1 MIWQKAEYLKR
12 LHGAGKLFSHIEFPH
27 TDNKIIYKRLYY
39 RNLKLTIQKKLLK
52 GDRYK
57 WKFFWVVM
65 YFGIYL

>member
-52 GDRYK
+52 GR
-57 WKFFWVVM
+57 
-65 YFGIYL
+65 